1 MLRAVGVFS
10 SQERIKYLSLLCAAP
25 ELQGETHKLSVSLAS
40 MEGEKSTFFHILT
53 PLGPL
58 EVHQ

>member
-10 SQERIKYLSLLCAAP
+10 SQERIKYLSLLFAAP
-25 ELQGETHKLSVSLAS
+25 ELQGETRTQ
-40 MEGEKSTFFHILT
+40 KSTFFHILT